1 MRTLGKEEV
10 ARLIYETEQR
20 IHYGH
25 VRTPWE
31 TRPHDAAKQHVRKI
45 AELIDFAGYDV
56 IERGDQ

>member
-1 MRTLGKEEV
+1 MSALDRENV
-10 ARLIYETEQR
+10 ARIIYEAEQR

-31 TRPHDAAKQHVRKI
+31 TRPHGVVKQHVRKV

-56 IERGDQ
+56 VEREQK